1 MEILHQL
8 LNNQPLSET
17 SGNIFGAIVN
27 FPPKKSIFISLI
39 MLKLLRFLMAIELQ
53 LSKQGPSIFLAA
65 S

>member
-1 MEILHQL
+1 L

-17 SGNIFGAIVN
+17 SGNIFGAGAIVN